1 MSTAVANR
9 GKILLSKL
17 TGAPETLLI
26 MLSAKANESRRPD
39 AILRDPKVLEIFD
52 RIGDDLS
59 RLKAGWMTQ
68 VGVCVRTVIIDDW
81 AKEFLA
87 KHPDATVI
95 NLGSGLDTR
104 LSRIDNGR
112 LKWYDVDFPEP
123 LALRKEFFQETDRAK
138 MIAGSAIDPATL
150 AQIPQAEH
158 VLVIAEGLCMFL
170 MEDEMRRL
178 VTLLADR
185 FPNCTFIYDAIT
197 PFMVSRAGR
206 FESFRQ
212 TSGQWRWGV
221 WTGRE
226 LTAWDP
232 RIEFVREESLFDR
245 RPERWRWVRWLVKI
259 PRIRKRLRQ
268 HVTELRLHGKKS
280 E

>member
-1 MSTAVANR
+1 MSTANIANR
-9 GKILLSKL
+9 ENTPRRKL

-39 AILRDPKVLEIFD
+39 AILRDPKVEEIYD
-52 RIGDDLS
+52 CLTDDMS

-81 AKEFLA
+81 AKEFLG

-104 LSRIDNGR
+104 FSRIDNGR
-112 LKWYDVDFPEP
+112 LKWFDVDFPEP
-123 LALRKEFFQETDRAK
+123 LALRREFIQESDRLK

-158 VLVIAEGLCMFL
+158 VLVIAEGILMFL
-170 MEDEMRRL
+170 TEAEVKGL
-178 VTLLADR
+178 VKLLADR

-197 PFMVSRAGR
+197 PFMISRAGR
-206 FESFRQ
+206 FESFRK

-232 RIEFVREESLFDR
+232 RIEFVREESLFER
-245 RPERWRWVRWLVKI
+245 HSHRWRWVRWFIKI
-259 PRIRKRLRQ
+259 PRIRKRVRQ
-268 HVTELRLHGKKS
+268 HVTELRLHG
-280 E
+280 